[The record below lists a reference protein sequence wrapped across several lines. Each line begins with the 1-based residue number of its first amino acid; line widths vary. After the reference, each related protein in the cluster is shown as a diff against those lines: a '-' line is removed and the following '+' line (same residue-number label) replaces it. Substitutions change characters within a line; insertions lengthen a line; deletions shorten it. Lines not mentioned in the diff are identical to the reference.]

1 MHFEPPP
8 SPTTTTN
15 HSSVPTLAAAI
26 AAVTSWTD
34 LTPKQQ
40 AFLKAKLRRVAD
52 LLGDPAALIVLSPSF
67 VRTRLLCPSP
77 SAFGLSE
84 NTFRSYRSAVR
95 LAMERMDVID
105 ACDMPL
111 APAWRALLDPLGSRQ
126 KAPLAKLADFCALR
140 SIEPDEI
147 TNEIF
152 AAFTQ
157 WLEARTLVAKPKR
170 LAGSCRRAW
179 NRFAASVPGWPAI
192 QIEAPSDRHQ
202 YILPLEAFTAAF
214 QADLARFGARLGAR
228 SRPFTGRHRYQTQ
241 QVPNEENA
249 RNRVTERGA
258 GLRPISVEVRLGHV
272 RWAASALVASGSVP
286 IVEITSVSDLVQ
298 PPDRAHAIMRYLF
311 ELRGQAPWP
320 GAMHVLEVLMIL
332 AKYETKLPGGEID
345 ELREWR
351 QDVAPES
358 KGMSA
363 QRRDRI
369 RAMMEPHRLQ
379 LLLQLPSACMQQ
391 AMDLLPTAPREAT
404 SLAMRALAVQL
415 LLTTQ
420 VRLRNLIEMKVGT
433 NLQSYDPTRRR
444 FQRLDISAQSTKN
457 RNAITRPIS
466 PATRAMLDI
475 WVRHFRPTLA
485 TDADGYLFPGHGRPH
500 IGPLGMRDAVKGI
513 VKQVTGIAL
522 GPHDFR
528 GLVAKIHL
536 HFNPGDYGTVMHLLG
551 HTGLKTTMESYTA
564 DEAERAAEDFDRT
577 VLRLTR
583 GELSLTKPPSRRE
596 STKPRSPL
604 LPPGGKPR
612 GRRGRP

>member
-8 SPTTTTN
+8 SPTTAN
-15 HSSVPTLAAAI
+15 RSSVPTLAAAI
-26 AAVTSWTD
+26 AAVDSWTD
-34 LTPKQQ
+34 FPPWRR
-40 AFLKAKLRRVAD
+40 ASLKVMLQRVAD

-67 VRTRLLCPSP
+67 VRTRLLGPSP

-95 LAMERMDVID
+95 QAMERMGVID
-105 ACDMPL
+105 ARDVSRSPAWGLLL
-111 APAWRALLDPLGSRQ
+111 APLNSRQ

-152 AAFTQ
+152 TAFKQ
-157 WLEARTLVAKPKR
+157 WLQARTLVAKPKR
-170 LAGSCRRAW
+170 LAGSCRLAW
-179 NRFAASVPGWPAI
+179 NRFAVSIPGWPAI

-202 YILPLEAFTAAF
+202 YILPLETFTAAF
-214 QADLARFGARLGAR
+214 QADLARFGTRLGAR
-228 SRPFTGRHRYQTQ
+228 TRPFTGRHRLQKERPPHEQ
-241 QVPNEENA
+241 NA

-258 GLRPISVEVRLGHV
+258 GLRPISVQVRLGHV
-272 RWAASALVASGSVP
+272 RWAASALVASGFVP
-286 IVEITSVSDLVQ
+286 IAEITSVSDLVQ
-298 PPDRAHAIMRYLF
+298 PPDRAHATMRYLF

-332 AKYETKLPGGEID
+332 AKYEAKLPEGEIG

-358 KGMSA
+358 EGMSA
-363 QRRDRI
+363 KRRDRI
-369 RAMMEPHRLQ
+369 RAVMEPHRLQ

-420 VRLRNLIEMKVGT
+420 VR
-433 NLQSYDPTRRR
+433 
-444 FQRLDISAQSTKN
+444 
-457 RNAITRPIS
+457 
-466 PATRAMLDI
+466 
-475 WVRHFRPTLA
+475 HFRPTLA
-485 TDADGYLFPGHGRPH
+485 TDAEGYLFPGHGCPH
-500 IGPLGMRDAVKGI
+500 IGRQGMRDAVKGI
-513 VKQVTGIAL
+513 VKQVTGMPL

-551 HTGLKTTMESYTA
+551 HTGLKTTMESYTV

-583 GELSLTKPPSRRE
+583 GELSLTKPPGRRE
-596 STKPRSPL
+596 SRKSRSPL

-612 GRRGRP
+612 GPWGRS

>member
-8 SPTTTTN
+8 SPTTAN
-15 HSSVPTLAAAI
+15 RSSVPTLAAAI
-26 AAVTSWTD
+26 AAVDSWTD
-34 LTPKQQ
+34 FPPWRR
-40 AFLKAKLRRVAD
+40 ASLKVMLQRVAD

-67 VRTRLLCPSP
+67 VRTRLLGPSP

-95 LAMERMDVID
+95 QAMERMGVID
-105 ACDMPL
+105 ARDVSRSPAWGLLL
-111 APAWRALLDPLGSRQ
+111 APLNSRQ

-152 AAFTQ
+152 TAFKQ
-157 WLEARTLVAKPKR
+157 WLQARTLVAKPKR
-170 LAGSCRRAW
+170 LAGSCRLAW
-179 NRFAASVPGWPAI
+179 NRFAVSIPGWPAI

-202 YILPLEAFTAAF
+202 YILPLETFTAAF
-214 QADLARFGARLGAR
+214 QADLARFGTRLGAR
-228 SRPFTGRHRYQTQ
+228 TRPFTGRHRLQKERPPHEQ
-241 QVPNEENA
+241 NA

-258 GLRPISVEVRLGHV
+258 GLRPISVQVRLGHV
-272 RWAASALVASGSVP
+272 RWAASALVASGFVP
-286 IVEITSVSDLVQ
+286 IAEITSVSDLVQ
-298 PPDRAHAIMRYLF
+298 PPDRAHATMRYLF

-332 AKYETKLPGGEID
+332 AKYEAKLPEGEIG

-358 KGMSA
+358 EGMSA
-363 QRRDRI
+363 KRRDRI
-369 RAMMEPHRLQ
+369 RAVMEPHRLQ

-433 NLQSYDPTRRR
+433 NLQSYDPSRRR
-444 FQRLDISAQSTKN
+444 FQRLDIAAQSTKN

-466 PATRAMLDI
+466 PATRTMLDL

-485 TDADGYLFPGHGRPH
+485 TDAEGYLFPGHGCPH
-500 IGPLGMRDAVKGI
+500 IGRQGMRDAVKGI
-513 VKQVTGIAL
+513 VKQVTGMPL

-551 HTGLKTTMESYTA
+551 HTGLKTTMESYTV

-583 GELSLTKPPSRRE
+583 GELSLTKPPGRRE
-596 STKPRSPL
+596 SRKSRSPL

-612 GRRGRP
+612 GPWGRS